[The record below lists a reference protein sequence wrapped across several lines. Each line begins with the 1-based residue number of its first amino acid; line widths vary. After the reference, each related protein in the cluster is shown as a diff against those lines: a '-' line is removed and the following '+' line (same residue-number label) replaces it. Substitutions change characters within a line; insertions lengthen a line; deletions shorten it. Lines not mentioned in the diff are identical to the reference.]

1 MLLEEV
7 YRNARVVNSG
17 TALTTVNEFTDQIPA
32 LRPEVLME
40 VAQKIVRLMDFN
52 VSKIV
57 TEEDKGAALATTVSL
72 LTGIPMAMARW
83 YSYSLGDINEQ
94 MVNVQSEYFQGDM
107 YLNGVNA
114 GDRVTIIDDTLSTG
128 GAVIA
133 LVNAVKGAGGELV
146 DVICAVEKVGNN
158 GAEKVKE
165 QTGIDVKT
173 IMKIVVGDEG
183 VNVIS

>member
-1 MLLEEV
+1 MVFLQ
-7 YRNARVVNSG
+7 SG
-17 TALTTVNEFTDQIPA
+17 
-32 LRPEVLME
+32 
-40 VAQKIVRLMDFN
+40 
-52 VSKIV
+52 
-57 TEEDKGAALATTVSL
+57 G
-72 LTGIPMAMARW
+72 
-83 YSYSLGDINEQ
+83 INEQ
-94 MVNVQSEYFQGDM
+94 VVNVQSEYFQGSM

-158 GAEKVKE
+158 GAEKVKK

-173 IMKIVVGDEG
+173 IMKIVVRDEG